1 MDAVTLLAHR
11 VRAALAA
18 AVPAARQQ
26 WVLGGSSRAMNPSAS
41 SASSATST
49 PSTSSSA
56 LLTLLLSSLTPTLP
70 AVNWTLS
77 QPGVSIAPSPLPPPG
92 ASSQGDEIIRQFT
105 ALGRSTEWA
114 LVEKVAFEG
123 DTFETE
129 GLVRLG
135 NDRYF
140 VSAGEWTVPR
150 STSTVT
156 ADGTTVAGQG
166 FAHMLV
172 FDGKGTR
179 IADATITTAGA
190 AEYHGGGIEYDG
202 TYIWS
207 TLAQYRPDSTATLV
221 RMRPDTLQ
229 PEPILRIADHMGA
242 VVHDLSTG
250 DLLTLNWG
258 ARSASLWNLNYK
270 PNPLPDFTAPRAVIK
285 NPSHYTDYQDCK
297 FLGHSQQYGFRPV
310 MICGG
315 ITSLYGTTIGGVAL
329 VDMQTMVP
337 LYEVPLTM
345 LSDRGV
351 LVTKNPMDVAI
362 VDGKMR
368 LFFLPDER
376 NSTLYAYEAA

>member
-11 VRAALAA
+11 VRDALAA
-18 AVPAARQQ
+18 AVPAAPEQ
-26 WVLGGSSRAMNPSAS
+26 WVLG
-41 SASSATST
+41 

-56 LLTLLLSSLTPTLP
+56 LLALLLSSLTPTLP

-77 QPGVSIAPSPLPPPG
+77 RPDVSIALSPLPPPG
-92 ASSQGDEIIRQFT
+92 ASAQGDEIIRQFT
-105 ALGRSTEWA
+105 ALARSTEWA
-114 LVEKVAFEG
+114 LVEKVPFEG

-135 NDRYF
+135 SDRYF

-150 STSTVT
+150 STST
-156 ADGTTVAGQG
+156 AGPDGTAIAGEG

-172 FDGKGTR
+172 FDGKGRR
-179 IADATITTAGA
+179 IADATITSAGA
-190 AEYHGGGIEYDG
+190 PEYHGGGIEYDG
-202 TYIWS
+202 TYIWA

-242 VVHDLSTG
+242 VVHDLSSG
-250 DLLTLNWG
+250 NLLTLNWG

-270 PNPLPDFTAPRAVIK
+270 PNPLPEFSAPRAVIK

-297 FLGHSQQYGFRPV
+297 FLGHSQQHGFRPV
-310 MICGG
+310 MLCGG

-329 VDMQTMVP
+329 VDMKSMVP

-376 NSTLYAYEAA
+376 NSTLYAYEAV